1 MYLYSFASAY
11 THTLRNFLFISAIA
25 QFWLCYSIVCN
36 RLLSTHKHTWSIR
49 YLNQCVSLECVR
61 ACVSHSFCI
70 FRKFG
75 FLLANL
81 RLHVITIAYYIYI
94 YFDLFI
100 LCSFYSFVRSLVDVA
115 LHSFLFHL
123 PLCIHNTQTYKIYM
137 HVSYICYHREK
148 KEYFRL
154 AWALNAR
161 INIRNAA
168 SANVCVWIVVI
179 PKMIVLTRYII
190 AGRTVFLVCT
200 ITLLLNNETNQKQ
213 QKRIIAHQNMSVKCV
228 ACSAFIHNARV
239 CMWMRVSVWAHGITQ
254 THKLMLN
261 FYFISFYSGIR
272 SAFLVC
278 LILALCL
285 SCSFFSFTF

>member
-11 THTLRNFLFISAIA
+11 PHTLWNFLFISAIA

-148 KEYFRL
+148 K
-154 AWALNAR
+154 R
-161 INIRNAA
+161 IFSA
-168 SANVCVWIVVI
+168 SMSFECPNQYTQRSECECVCVNCRD
-179 PKMIVLTRYII
+179 TENDRSD
-190 AGRTVFLVCT
+190 T
-200 ITLLLNNETNQKQ
+200 IHHRGANCISCVYNNT
-213 QKRIIAHQNMSVKCV
+213 
-228 ACSAFIHNARV
+228 FIE
-239 CMWMRVSVWAHGITQ
+239 
-254 THKLMLN
+254 
-261 FYFISFYSGIR
+261 
-272 SAFLVC
+272 
-278 LILALCL
+278 
-285 SCSFFSFTF
+285 